1 MIWDHPP
8 LFLGN
13 TDYFSRCNV
22 QKTTK
27 ISIFTYFFRFIHFK
41 KEPQKAGGS
50 FHLVYS
56 TLNLL
61 IKSRNSSAIEERV
74 AEDELIS
81 SIDASCSSAE
91 AAMS

>member
-13 TDYFSRCNV
+13 TDYFSRCNAR
-22 QKTTK
+22 KLIK
-27 ISIFTYFFRFIHFK
+27 ISIFTYFFRYIQFK
-41 KEPQKAGGS
+41 KEPLAGGS
-50 FHLVYS
+50 FHFVYS

-61 IKSRNSSAIEERV
+61 IKSRNSSAIEDRV

-91 AAMS
+91 AMS